1 MGLYLCVFDGD
12 EEVEGVEI
20 GSYADFNAFRDAVT
34 AVVEHGQAGS
44 ACPVL
49 LNHSDCDGAWFPSE
63 AALLLGELRL
73 IEGAF
78 STSSLM
84 EISTPWKKQV
94 ARSLGIKPANLL
106 ECFFDVDGEPLI
118 GRLIGLAEVSKSR
131 NLPILFQ

>member
-34 AVVEHGQAGS
+34 AVVENGRAGS

-49 LNHSDCDGAWFPSE
+49 LNHSDSDGAWSSGE
-63 AALLLGELRL
+63 AELLLNELRL
-73 IEGAF
+73 IESVF
-78 STSSLM
+78 SKSPPV
-84 EISTPWKKQV
+84 EISSPWKKQV
-94 ARSLGIKPANLL
+94 AKSFGIKPANLA

-118 GRLIGLAEVSKSR
+118 ARLEGLAEISRTR
-131 NLPILFQ
+131 NLPVLFQ